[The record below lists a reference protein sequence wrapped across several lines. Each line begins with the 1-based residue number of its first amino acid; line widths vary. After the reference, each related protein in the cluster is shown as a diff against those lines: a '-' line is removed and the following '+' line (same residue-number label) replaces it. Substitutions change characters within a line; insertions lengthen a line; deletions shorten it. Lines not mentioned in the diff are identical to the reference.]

1 MLSRIPFL
9 LFFIATIYCHSQTQ
23 RIDEFGKPSRQELD
37 LKKYEAE
44 PEASGVIL
52 YESGNYYAASSTTY
66 NAVRLVKE
74 IHRKIKVLNAKTFDY
89 ATVEIPFHDGN
100 RWSGEEVLDYKAVTH
115 NGSIKTFVPESA
127 FYTTQNSKVEKALKF
142 TFPNIKDGSI
152 LEYRYSIVS
161 PYFYDLSGWEFQHE
175 LPTVYSYFQTALPDN
190 FKYNQILYGNK
201 KLDISTFFVK
211 EKGVPAW
218 IGIEYMGQTAALI
231 AGYQQQRGLTGPH
244 LGFLLGTRRYASR
257 TEWFEPDRVLR
268 VTKSQWLATPWPI
281 LVA

>member
-211 EKGVPAW
+211 EKG
-218 IGIEYMGQTAALI
+218 
-231 AGYQQQRGLTGPH
+231 
-244 LGFLLGTRRYASR
+244 FLLPTNSEHINLEVRKYAMHNISSF
-257 TEWFEPDRVLR
+257 TEEDYM
-268 VTKSQWLATPWPI
+268 LAKKNYI
-281 LVA
+281 